1 VEVGAEAKAKAEAVE
16 TELEAVEA
24 EALRNQLM
32 YMSPLHLRTHDG

>member
-1 VEVGAEAKAKAEAVE
+1 MEVEAEAKAEVEAVE

-24 EALRNQLM
+24 QALRNQLM